1 MPDALIIQDT
11 TLLQQTDVFAGLAD
25 DGYIVINSTRDVPEL
40 GIGEML
46 AGRDPA
52 RVITVPATRIAMQHL
67 GRPLPNLVL
76 LGAFAALTGPRWT
89 GGCASGGRGTVPGAV
104 LGEIAPR
111 RARPTTL

>member
-1 MPDALIIQDT
+1 M
-11 TLLQQTDVFAGLAD
+11 
-25 DGYIVINSTRDVPEL
+25 INSTRDVPEL

-76 LGAFAALTGPRWT
+76 LGVRSATGPLDWWMQAAAGERFQ
-89 GGCASGGRGTVPGAV
+89 GRFSR
-104 LGEIAPR
+104 EIAPR